1 MQGYYICVDYG
12 SENIWLITHDGTD
25 TEITMQSGSGFGQL
39 STFGEDEN
47 GELYAATLADDM
59 IFRVA
64 PDGFLPVYL
73 TDFDATLVDQH
84 VELQWAVENA
94 EDVAFFTIERSAN
107 GVYFKTL
114 TEVAATSASV
124 YTYTDETPE
133 ATINYYRLVSTLKDG
148 TAQVSHVRSVDL
160 RTLDRSAILLT
171 LDGGRLGIQ
180 LEGVDEGAEI
190 ALYTADGRVVMG
202 TRMEESY
209 LEIVE
214 TDQLSPGVY
223 VVVIEIPEQA
233 WTLKWFKS

>member
-25 TEITMQSGSGFGQL
+25 TEITAQSGAGLFNQL
-39 STFGEDEN
+39 TTFGEDDN
-47 GELYAATLADDM
+47 GELYAATLEDRLY
-59 IFRVA
+59 RVV

-73 TDFDATLVDQH
+73 THFEASLVGKR
-84 VELQWAVENA
+84 VAVQWAVENA
-94 EDVAFFTIERSAN
+94 VDVARFTIERSAN

-160 RTLDRSAILLT
+160 RTLDRSATLLT

-190 ALYTADGRVVMG
+190 ALYTADGRIVMG